1 MSPYL
6 ELTEFAETVNKLAIK
21 SNESGFEVRCIMP
34 RFGVV
39 NERRH
44 RLHEVVR
51 LSGINVAV
59 DNDDFP
65 LQIKVA
71 SLPNARLQ
79 VYFLDNEDLFK
90 RKSIFHDEQEKWFD
104 DNGLRT
110 VFYCKG
116 ALETVKKF
124 GWPPDVIH
132 CSGWMTGLIP
142 LYLKTVYKKEPV
154 FANSK
159 IIYSLT
165 PNTFKEKLG
174 TTFVKK
180 ATISNQIKEKDM
192 ELFKEGTNTA
202 LNRGAA
208 KYADAVVL
216 AGEKLEKKVV
226 DEVKAE
232 KGKIILPYKKDNDD
246 LADYLQL
253 YNQLLQIE
261 YSPIAALNRTFA
273 LAKARGKAAGIKE
286 AEKLQ
291 LNNNPFYFSLLGNLY
306 TDIDNAT
313 ALQHYTTA
321 LEFANTAADKQT
333 IGRHM
338 EKIIHEIKISG
349 K

>member
-1 MSPYL
+1 MLQKKRILFIANEMSPYL
-6 ELTEFAETVNKLAIK
+6 ELTEFAEIVNKLAIK
-21 SNESGFEVRCIMP
+21 SNDNGFEVRCIMP

-51 LSGINVAV
+51 LSGINVSV

-90 RKSIFHDEQEKWFD
+90 RKFIFHDEQDKWFD

-154 FANSK
+154 FAHSK
-159 IIYSLT
+159 CVFTIGQT
-165 PNTFKEKLG
+165 TFKEKLG
-174 TTFVKK
+174 PDFLKL
-180 ATISNQIKEKDM
+180 ANIHPSLKEKDL
-192 ELFKEGTNTA
+192 EPYKEVNNVALF
-202 LNRGAA
+202 RGGAT
-208 KYADAVVL
+208 YADAITF
-216 AGEKLEKKVV
+216 G
-226 DEVKAE
+226 AE
-232 KGKIILPYKKDNDD
+232 KVDKKLVEEFGKIRGRKVLSFNAESD
-246 LADYLQL
+246 LTDYLQL
-253 YNQLLQIE
+253 YMDL
-261 YSPIAALNRTFA
+261 S
-273 LAKARGKAAGIKE
+273 K
-286 AEKLQ
+286 
-291 LNNNPFYFSLLGNLY
+291 
-306 TDIDNAT
+306 
-313 ALQHYTTA
+313 
-321 LEFANTAADKQT
+321 
-333 IGRHM
+333 
-338 EKIIHEIKISG
+338 
-349 K
+349 